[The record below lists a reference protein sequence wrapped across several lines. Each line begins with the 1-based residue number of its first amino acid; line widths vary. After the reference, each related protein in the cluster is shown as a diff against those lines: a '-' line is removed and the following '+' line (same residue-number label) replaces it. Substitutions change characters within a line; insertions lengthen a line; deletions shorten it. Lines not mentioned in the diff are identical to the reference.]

1 MAAEP
6 IVIHSPPDE
15 VAARSESPAR
25 APQRPFPLEPDTA
38 RTRGSSEFFCSKAR
52 CDFHVRVG
60 DPNVNGFGDWETL
73 KSGITVSHRWI
84 DGHLLC
90 DLCAARK
97 MRARSDR

>member
-15 VAARSESPAR
+15 VTARSDTTAR
-25 APQRPFPLEPDTA
+25 APQRPFPLESDASKP
-38 RTRGSSEFFCSKAR
+38 RGSSEFFCSNAR

-60 DPNVNGFGDWETL
+60 DPNVKGFGDWATL

-97 MRARSDR
+97 MRAGSNC